1 MEHHDVSQIKLN
13 ILKQLVNLSRRVYI
27 YIYIYLSL
35 SRFVEGHAAIF
46 LWRSAILT
54 APR

>member
-1 MEHHDVSQIKLN
+1 MERHDVSQIKLN
-13 ILKQLVNLSRRVYI
+13 ILKQLVNLSRCVYI
-27 YIYIYLSL
+27 YIYIF
-35 SRFVEGHAAIF
+35 RFVEGHAVIF